1 MIYKYYIFVDLDYY
15 LLYNTNRNIIL
26 EDIIMDNNNQNQNTY
41 KTVTFSKDNPIIE
54 ISSKQSQIQEQN
66 ITPPSMPKESKKE

>member
-66 ITPPSMPKESKKE
+66 ITP

>member
-1 MIYKYYIFVDLDYY
+1 
-15 LLYNTNRNIIL
+15 
-26 EDIIMDNNNQNQNTY
+26 MDNNNQNQNTY

-66 ITPPSMPKESKKE
+66 ITPPSMPKESKKEWGDNHRQGYIFNR